1 MRLGE
6 RCSALIPAIHSS
18 TSPGRIAAFG
28 IEPNVGKTRESISP
42 IACHRLRL
50 EVGAR
55 DRQPVLGPIGEPDT
69 ALERIAL
76 VRVQAAYA
84 IQLPVPEA

>member
-18 TSPGRIAAFG
+18 PSPGRIAAIG
-28 IEPNVGKTRESISP
+28 IEPNVADARVDQVP
-42 IACHRLRL
+42 IACHRRRL

-69 ALERIAL
+69 AERIDL

-84 IQLPVPEA
+84 IQLPVPGA